1 LRADLKLALGEV
13 RFISLWVFLTCLTQA
28 FCLTGDFL
36 LAGERRLVG
45 DFLLAGIFF
54 DNIKKEK
61 KTRKK
66 TN

>member
-1 LRADLKLALGEV
+1 
-13 RFISLWVFLTCLTQA
+13 LTQA

-36 LAGERRLVG
+36 LAGERRLVA